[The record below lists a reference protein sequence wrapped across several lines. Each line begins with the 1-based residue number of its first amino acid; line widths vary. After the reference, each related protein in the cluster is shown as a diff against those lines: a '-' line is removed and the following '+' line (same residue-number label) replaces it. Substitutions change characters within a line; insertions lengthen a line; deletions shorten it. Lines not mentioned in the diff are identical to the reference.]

1 MKKNIIIE
9 GHKSDWYEKAI
20 FILKDS
26 KTTQIPKNLVTHAD
40 NILEERLKIGEYTYN
55 SINLDKYSAYNKNS
69 SQEKKEYQ
77 SNWMDNFFGISLGIL
92 GISIIFYFL
101 F

>member
-26 KTTQIPKNLVTHAD
+26 KTTQIPKNLVAHAD
-40 NILEERLKIGEYTYN
+40 DILEKKLKIGEYTAN
-55 SINLDKYSAYNKNS
+55 SINLDKYAAFDKNS
-69 SQEKKEYQ
+69 SKEKEPSR
-77 SNWMDNFFGISLGIL
+77 SNWMDNFFGVSLGIL

>member
-20 FILKDS
+20 FVLKDS
-26 KTTQIPKNLVTHAD
+26 KHTQIPKNLVTHAD
-40 NILEERLKIGEYTYN
+40 DILEKRMKIGEYTYQSN
-55 SINLDKYSAYNKNS
+55 
-69 SQEKKEYQ
+69 EKK
-77 SNWMDNFFGISLGIL
+77 SFNWDWIDGFFEISLGIL

-101 F
+101 FR